1 MSNGYSFRFAKTV
14 NSADTS
20 KLGVI
25 LGNLCIEKDIPAVD
39 VAEYF
44 GVTRATIY
52 NWFKGTTN
60 VPPAQQEEVAK
71 VVKDLLKRK
80 S

>member
-1 MSNGYSFRFAKTV
+1 MSNGYSTRFALAV

-20 KLGVI
+20 KIGVQ
-25 LGNLCIEKDIPAVD
+25 LGNVCIDLDIPAVE
-39 VAEYF
+39 VAQHV

-60 VPPAQQEEVAK
+60 VPPAYRDAVQ
-71 VVKDLLKRK
+71 DLVRRLTAR
-80 S
+80 